1 MTTPEAYIPTS
12 AYVFD
17 PAKDKTNLAKHSVSL
32 CLAEFLFAGRFIS
45 QVDDRFDYN
54 EIRHVA
60 IGEIGGLVF
69 VCVYVDRCGDR
80 RIISLRRANKREVRR
95 YEAADQS

>member
-1 MTTPEAYIPTS
+1 V

-17 PAKDKTNLAKHSVSL
+17 PAKDAINAAKHGVSL
-32 CLAEFLFAGRFIS
+32 RLAEFLFAGRFVS

-54 EIRHVA
+54 EMRYVA

-69 VCVYVDRCGDR
+69 VCVYVDRGEDR
-80 RIISLRRANKREVRR
+80 RVISLRRANKREVRR
-95 YEAADQS
+95 YEEAGQ